1 MTAVLNPG
9 SKPDAGPSAVKPP
22 IRVRDAEDAD
32 MAAVA
37 AIYAH
42 HVRFGLASFE
52 ETAPDVAEISRRRR
66 EVLGHGL
73 PYIVACDLDGEIAGF
88 GYAAPY
94 RTRAAYRYAVE
105 DTVYVAPGATRRG
118 VGRALLEAL
127 IERCTAIGL
136 RQMVAIIGDSTNAPS
151 IELHASL
158 GFRSVGVLRAIGF
171 KHGRWV
177 DTVLM
182 QRPLGPGGKTVA
194 DPGRRE

>member
-1 MTAVLNPG
+1 MTAVPG
-9 SKPDAGPSAVKPP
+9 PEARPDPDPSAAKPP

-42 HVRFGLASFE
+42 HVRSGLASFE

-66 EVLGHGL
+66 EVLARGH
-73 PYIVACDLDGEIAGF
+73 PYIVACDARGEITGF
-88 GYAAPY
+88 ACAAPY
-94 RTRAAYRYAVE
+94 RTRAAYRFAVE
-105 DTVYVAPGATRRG
+105 DSVYVAPGAMRRG
-118 VGRALLEAL
+118 AGRALLQAL
-127 IERCTAIGL
+127 IDRCAAIGL
-136 RQMVAIIGDSTNAPS
+136 RQMVAIIGDDANAPS

-158 GFRSVGVLRAIGF
+158 GFRTIGALRDIGF

-182 QRPLGPGGKTVA
+182 QRPLGPA
-194 DPGRRE
+194 DQAAGTGRRK